1 MDTSIKK
8 SLMGCVAFIA
18 GIASVRASERPT
30 PLRDVGREVLYG
42 GMPAHLLV
50 ERVNNETSD
59 FMTYMGKEQEMISIL
74 KRTFGVSGPFSEGAV
89 DDTTMVLCPLG
100 KIATALNE
108 LALNLDVL
116 KERYVSL
123 KDLADVF
130 VEETQLR
137 ETEGFSDT
145 AYGKLTSLQTKMN
158 GLFQMV
164 KSLKN
169 PS

>member
-1 MDTSIKK
+1 
-8 SLMGCVAFIA
+8 MGCVAFIA

-30 PLRDVGREVLYG
+30 LLGDVVREVLYG
-42 GMPAHLLV
+42 GMPAHLLA

-59 FMTYMGKEQEMISIL
+59 FMTYVGKEQEMISIL

-100 KIATALNE
+100 KIAMALNE

-116 KERYVSL
+116 KEKYTSL
-123 KDLADVF
+123 KSLAEVV
-130 VEETQLR
+130 VEEAQLR
-137 ETEGFSDT
+137 ETEGFPDT
-145 AYGKLTSLQTKMN
+145 VCGKLASLQIKMN

-164 KSLKN
+164 KSLKE